1 MRREKANTNEKTEY
15 QMSHVV
21 EQFFFLVSNTNGRLG
36 RYSAPA
42 QAHKGHGPVSFH
54 MMER

>member
-21 EQFFFLVSNTNGRLG
+21 EQFFFLVSNTNGRLR